1 MSGVA
6 IGKTRQRGAA
16 AMDTIRGMVA
26 NPMTLVSMM
35 VVGLL
40 VVVAVFAPLLA
51 PYNPTAVHLAGRLQP
66 MGADHWFGT
75 DEVGRDIL
83 SRLIYGARISIG
95 ASLIVVVVAGAVGM
109 ILGAVASF
117 LGGWVDPVI
126 MRATD
131 VVLSFPSLIL
141 AIALAAALG
150 PSLANAVLAITITKL
165 PIYVRLGYAQA
176 QTVRRELYVRAAR
189 TFGTGNWWII
199 RRHIVP
205 NIRSAVLVQTM
216 LDFGDAILLIST
228 LGFLGLGAQPPT
240 PEWGSMISTGWHYLI
255 DQWWYPT
262 FTGAA
267 IFVAVMGFNLL
278 GDGIREMF
286 APTSRD

>member
-1 MSGVA
+1 MA
-6 IGKTRQRGAA
+6 
-16 AMDTIRGMVA
+16 A
-26 NPMTLVSMM
+26 NPMTLVAM
-35 VVGLL
+35 V
-40 VVVAVFAPLLA
+40 VVVALVVIALFAPLLA
-51 PYNPTAVHLAGRLQP
+51 PDSPTEVNLAGRLKP
-66 MGADHWFGT
+66 MSGAHWFGT

-83 SRLIYGARISIG
+83 SRLVYGARISIG
-95 ASLIVVVVAGAVGM
+95 ASLIVVVVAGVIGM
-109 ILGAVASF
+109 VLGAVAGF
-117 LGGWVDPVI
+117 VGRWVDPVI

-150 PSLANAVLAITITKL
+150 PSLTNAVLAIMITKL
-165 PIYVRLGYAQA
+165 PIYVRLGYAQT
-176 QTVRRELYVRAAR
+176 QSTRQELYVRAAR

-199 RRHIVP
+199 RRHILP
-205 NIRSAVLVQTM
+205 NIRSSIVVQTM

-240 PEWGSMISTGWHYLI
+240 PEWGAMISTGWHYLI

-267 IFVAVMGFNLL
+267 IFLAVMGFNLL

>member
-1 MSGVA
+1 MSVVSV
-6 IGKTRQRGAA
+6 RRGGSAVV
-16 AMDTIRGMVA
+16 DGLRGMVA
-26 NPMTLVSMM
+26 NRMTLVAMI
-35 VVGLL
+35 
-40 VVVAVFAPLLA
+40 VVAALVLIALFAPLLA
-51 PYNPTAVHLAGRLQP
+51 PYNPTDVRLGGRLQP
-66 MGADHWFGT
+66 MSGEHWFGT
-75 DEVGRDIL
+75 DQVGRDIL
-83 SRLIYGARISIG
+83 SRLVYGARISIG
-95 ASLIVVVVAGAVGM
+95 ASLVVVACAGVVGM
-109 ILGAVASF
+109 VLGATAGF
-117 LGGWVDPVI
+117 LGRWVDALI

-150 PSLANAVLAITITKL
+150 PSLTNAALAIAITKL
-165 PIYVRLGYAQA
+165 PIYVRLGYAQT
-176 QTVRRELYVRAAR
+176 QSTREELYVRAAR

-199 RRHIVP
+199 RRHILP
-205 NIRSAVLVQTM
+205 NIRSSILVQTM

-240 PEWGSMISTGWHYLI
+240 PEWGAMISTGWHYLI

-267 IFVAVMGFNLL
+267 IFVTVMSFNLL
-278 GDGIREMF
+278 GDGLREMF